1 MLLTI
6 FKYLL
11 PEIFKFLK
19 YANSAN
25 DGIIHSTKFGSNMMK
40 ADISANLYQKSLI
53 LLSTILP
60 NVLHK
65 TSLTVLLPWQHIG
78 FQKYPI
84 IKAFLVTIAFVVI
97 FANGTSFASSSKTYK
112 YVALFNVFRKSLT
125 Y

>member
-19 YANSAN
+19 YANSAS

-53 LLSTILP
+53 LLSTILQ

-65 TSLTVLLPWQHIG
+65 TSLTVLLPWQQYRVPEVPNNKG
-78 FQKYPI
+78 FSGHHCLCCDICEWNLICI
-84 IKAFLVTIAFVVI
+84 IQQNI
-97 FANGTSFASSSKTYK
+97 
-112 YVALFNVFRKSLT
+112 
-125 Y
+125 